1 MAIGIGRLVSNLR
14 SGESNYPTPDAL
26 VAQRNSRL
34 WTAHAQRSAGAERD
48 HALSMAA
55 QWLTTFQ
62 MLMATAPGDRRVPLR
77 RGDRDE
83 NRAQFVYYLILVVA
97 LLALGIYM
105 VYN

>member
-1 MAIGIGRLVSNLR
+1 MVSYPK
-14 SGESNYPTPDAL
+14 SSQSIHPTPDAL

-34 WTAHAQRSAGAERD
+34 WTAHAQRSAGTERD

-55 QWLTTFQ
+55 QWTATFQ

-83 NRAQFVYYLILVVA
+83 NRAEFVYYLVLGVA
-97 LLALGIYM
+97 LLALAIYIA
-105 VYN
+105 YNHLS

>member
-1 MAIGIGRLVSNLR
+1 MSYLKSKQ
-14 SGESNYPTPDAL
+14 SSYPAPDAL

-34 WTAHAQRSAGAERD
+34 WTAHAQRLAGTERD

-55 QWLTTFQ
+55 QWTATFQ

-83 NRAQFVYYLILVVA
+83 NRAEFIYYLVLGLA
-97 LLALGIYM
+97 LLALAIYIA
-105 VYN
+105 YNALT